1 MSKNLIE
8 KSWKIDYKVTDN
20 TGKHNDIQC
29 VIENCDN
36 VPEVFVELD
45 SRHKGLD
52 IFINELVMWEL
63 FNNSTGGSSIESTLV
78 IEREPSKV
86 A

>member
-8 KSWKIDYKVTDN
+8 KSWKIDYRVTDN

-29 VIENCDN
+29 VIENCN
-36 VPEVFVELD
+36 NPPEVFFEIS

-63 FNNSTGGSSIESTLV
+63 LNSSTDGCSIESTLV
-78 IEREPSKV
+78 IQREPSK